1 MKLFERLRQT
11 DRELDSSLDEL
22 LERATEMVRYSLDQG
37 LAGVDSAVSVA
48 GDKAADGEAL
58 TGLASFEQ
66 LLGASLKKMPSDL
79 RTKIAS
85 KARTRLGATGKEREQ
100 RYGRVISSLGLDGRH
115 SVFDK
120 AADISSHQQ
129 IKGLK
134 ERVRGGVQKLIDKLD
149 AEDSDHNEESKT
161 SQRSPRK
168 AEKSAKSAAAT
179 GAARGA
185 KAKFSD
191 RLLRPSLADFL
202 DLAPQV
208 EFRPVELELLLT
220 NVECIQDFKHEAGY
234 DEISLGVVA
243 QDIYSLPPGDIYF
256 DPQKIGE
263 FKAGR
268 EKEKKKITLPKTIA
282 TIPVAD
288 GDWRN
293 RVYTASVYLA
303 ETDWGGFNRRKL
315 EDLHGMS
322 SHEMRDILFVAYT
335 TSIFSLLGISGGAKS
350 GFDGL
355 GLTRAIGVGISPAVY
370 SLVYGAV
377 LGGFAGLGTVL
388 LGLLGMKLIAL
399 STKLVAEIIGDA
411 VRDEFFPPQ
420 VISFHLD
427 LPDGAVDTQGAG
439 QPAIDFG
446 TSFPIEPVRFEY
458 IQTGKHIDEHKV
470 IYDLTFEW
478 KVRTELAKKVP
489 ETPPPV
495 EDAPNSQEALDN
507 LQKIDHIGVIMLENR
522 SFDQMLSFLANDREE
537 SRLLNGKTTGMFNV
551 LKARTDFQFDQI
563 KGGKFD
569 TTDPE
574 VYDELKAFFTQDQI
588 FPVLPLQSTQIED
601 DPGHNIVN
609 VERQLHNRR
618 DEFGRSLLISS
629 DNPDS
634 EAVPSDGFAI
644 DPHWPSRLDVEL
656 PLCSTDLG
664 APSGD
669 PNDRC
674 AMVGFIED
682 YFQALVFRK
691 RLHLQTLPTAGK
703 ISEED
708 WRKQR
713 EQLEQVMGYH
723 PAAHVP
729 AYDLFA
735 SEFGICDR
743 RYSSYPG
750 NTWVNRTISLCGKPG
765 KRQKLTANDFRSK
778 EEFKEW
784 EEQQFHQEHGL
795 FITNNDMPWDEESFF
810 RYMDKTKKPDG
821 SKVDWAFYAQDM
833 PSLLCVDSSYASGFR
848 NLMNGVPNRIKSIKK
863 FFKDAEDG
871 KLPEVFWIDPNFV
884 DLGDIRETL
893 GNREKNPVVEHWVEG
908 ERGKRDR
915 EREKDA
921 FGEMILDVNTANDDH
936 PPADISHGQHFAL
949 EVFNALLKSPN
960 WHSTMLIIVYDE
972 HGGFFDHVRPPYL
985 DQLQNPVEPESPA
998 FRSLGARVPAIV
1010 ISPWIGRGLVSH
1022 TSFEHSSIIK
1032 TIMLRFLGTDTGI
1045 SERVLKAHHLGGLLS
1060 EKSPRFSTVY
1070 SSGVGSSAERYRAS
1084 GSENRDERSARSL
1097 ASRPAGKEP
1106 ALPVG
1111 GKSPRPR
1118 NEEDQEKRL
1127 ARLKS
1132 AVQGTAAALRLYQ
1145 GRDRMLRKG
1154 KRRPLTDL
1162 GEQMTS
1168 ARKQVFERLFGKD
1181 G

>member
-1 MKLFERLRQT
+1 MKLFERLRNT

-22 LERATEMVRYSLDQG
+22 LERATEMVRLSLDQG
-37 LAGVDSAVSVA
+37 LSGAAAKGEGSVD
-48 GDKAADGEAL
+48 DAL
-58 TGLASFEQ
+58 TGLSSFEQ
-66 LLGASLKKMPSDL
+66 LLGASLKKMPTAVRD
-79 RTKIAS
+79 KIAL
-85 KARTRLGATGKEREQ
+85 KARARLNAVGKEREQ
-100 RYGRVISSLGLDGRH
+100 RYGKIFSSLAVDGRH
-115 SVFDK
+115 SVFDN
-120 AADISSHQQ
+120 ASEFSSHQQ

-134 ERVRGGVQKLIDKLD
+134 ERVRGGVQRLLDKID
-149 AEDSDHNEESKT
+149 AEEGEAVQEPGADKRSAGNARSISK
-161 SQRSPRK
+161 SSI
-168 AEKSAKSAAAT
+168 AA
-179 GAARGA
+179 GADRRG

-191 RLLRPSLADFL
+191 RLLRTSMADFL
-202 DLAPQV
+202 EPTPLV
-208 EFRPVELELLLT
+208 EFRPVELELVLT
-220 NVECIQDFKHEAGY
+220 DVQCIQDFKNEAGF
-234 DEISLGVVA
+234 DEIALGVVA

-256 DPQKIGE
+256 DPEKIGE
-263 FKAGR
+263 FKAG
-268 EKEKKKITLPKTIA
+268 KEKKKITLPKTIA

-303 ETDWGGFNRRKL
+303 ETDWGGFNHKKL
-315 EDLHGMS
+315 EDLHGIS

-350 GFDGL
+350 GFDGF
-355 GLTRAIGVGISPAVY
+355 GLTRAIGVGFTPALAC
-370 SLVYGAV
+370 LVSCSVA
-377 LGGFAGLGTVL
+377 GGFVGLGIAITNL
-388 LGLLGMKLIAL
+388 LTLKLAAL
-399 STKLVAEIIGDA
+399 SAKLVAEIIGDA

-427 LPDGAVDTQGAG
+427 LPDGIVDTKGGA
-439 QPAIDFG
+439 QPTLDFG

-458 IQTGKHIDEHKV
+458 IQTGKRIDEHKV
-470 IYDLTFEW
+470 IYELTFEW
-478 KVRTELAKKVP
+478 KVRAELAKKVP

-495 EDAPNSQEALDN
+495 EDPPDSQEALDN

-537 SRLLNGKTTGMFNV
+537 SRLLNGRTTGMFNV
-551 LKARTDFQFDQI
+551 LKARSDFQFDQI

-569 TTDPE
+569 TADSL

-588 FPVLPLQSTQIED
+588 FPVLPLTNTQIED

-618 DEFGRSLLISS
+618 DEFGRSILISS

-634 EAVPSDGFAI
+634 SSVTGDGFSI
-644 DPHWPSRLDVEL
+644 DPHWPSRSSLEL

-664 APSGD
+664 ASTSD

-674 AMVGFIED
+674 GMVGFIED

-691 RLHLQTLPTAGK
+691 RLHLQTLPAAGK

-708 WRKQR
+708 WIKQR
-713 EQLEQVMGYH
+713 QQLEQVMGYH

-743 RYSSYPG
+743 WYSSYPG
-750 NTWVNRTISLCGKPG
+750 NTWVNRTFALCGKPA
-765 KRQKLTANDFRSK
+765 KRQKVGENDVRSK
-778 EEFKEW
+778 EELKEW

-795 FITNNDMPWDEESFF
+795 FITNNDMPWDEESIF
-810 RYMDKTKKPDG
+810 RYIDKTKKPDG
-821 SKVDWAFYAQDM
+821 SKVDWAFYSQDM
-833 PSLLCVDSSYASGFR
+833 PSLLCVDASYASGLR
-848 NLMNGVPNRIKSIKK
+848 NMMNGVPDRIKSVSK

-893 GNREKNPVVEHWVEG
+893 GNREKNPVVQHWVEG
-908 ERGKRDR
+908 ERGKRER
-915 EREKDA
+915 KREKEV
-921 FGEMILDVNTANDDH
+921 FGEMILDLNTANDDH
-936 PPADISHGQHFAL
+936 PPADISHGQHFTL
-949 EVFNALLKSPN
+949 EIFNALLNSPN
-960 WHSTMLIIVYDE
+960 WQRTMLVIVYDE

-985 DQLQNPVEPESPA
+985 DQLQKPIEAESPA
-998 FRSLGARVPAIV
+998 FRTLGARVPAIV

-1032 TIMLRFLGTDTGI
+1032 TIMLRFLGTGAGI
-1045 SERVLKAHHLGGLLS
+1045 SERVLKANHLGGLLS

-1070 SSGVGSSAERYRAS
+1070 SAGVGSDAVA
-1084 GSENRDERSARSL
+1084 RSARRGGEAVGQTGKTLPAKSNSKAL
-1097 ASRPAGKEP
+1097 AFATG
-1106 ALPVG
+1106 AI
-1111 GKSPRPR
+1111 SPRPR
-1118 NEEDQEKRL
+1118 GENDDHEQLTRL
-1127 ARLKS
+1127 NS
-1132 AVQGTAAALRLYQ
+1132 AVEGTSAALRMYQ
-1145 GRDRMLRKG
+1145 GRDRMARKG
-1154 KRRPLTDL
+1154 KRRPKTDL

-1168 ARKQVFERLFGKD
+1168 ARNEVFDRLFGKQD
-1181 G
+1181 V